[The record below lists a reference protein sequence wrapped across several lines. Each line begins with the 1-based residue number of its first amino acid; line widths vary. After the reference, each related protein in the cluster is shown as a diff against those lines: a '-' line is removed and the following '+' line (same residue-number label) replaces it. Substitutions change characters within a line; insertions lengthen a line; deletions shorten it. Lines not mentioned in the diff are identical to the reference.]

1 MLDKV
6 KPKLE
11 QEYQNAIVYSADG
24 QGYSV
29 RCNDYILTSVFQPIL
44 SVPHR
49 RAVGFEGLIRA
60 RSVENNHECSPLDLF
75 SQARTSVEHLA
86 LDRLCRSLHV
96 HNFRQS
102 GINDEWLF
110 LNLDSQCLATEKPHP
125 GFMSNLFSLS
135 EMRPEHVV
143 IEILESEIN
152 DRAYLK
158 SLIAHFR
165 SMGCLIAIDDF
176 GAGHSNFDRIWE
188 LEPDIVKID
197 RNLIERAETSS
208 KVKRILKGIVTLIHE
223 AGSLVVIE
231 GIENEKQ
238 ALIAIEANA
247 DMVQGFYF
255 AKPSTKVNPS
265 NIDHRLDELLLSEKQ
280 MRTETSQ
287 RLKQHFNRFETLFKQ
302 AISEFAHSFDHT
314 LCSQILFKE
323 NRAVRSY
330 ILNEV
335 GTQIGKTIEA
345 PYFLEQL
352 KSQFKPLFSSDS
364 ANWSNK
370 HYHYQAIQ
378 NVNKMQVSRL
388 YLSAVGRHM
397 CITVSQA
404 IEVDGEL
411 YVLCCDLFWQD
422 D

>member
-6 KPKLE
+6 KPKPE
-11 QEYQNAIVYSADG
+11 QGCQNSIVYSADG

-29 RCNDYILTSVFQPIL
+29 RCNDYVLSSVFQPIL

-49 RAVGFEGLIRA
+49 QAIGFEGLIRA
-60 RSVENNHECSPLDLF
+60 RSFSNNQTCSPLELF

-102 GINDEWLF
+102 GINNEWLF

-143 IEILESEIN
+143 IEILESEIK
-152 DRAYLK
+152 DREYLK

-231 GIENEKQ
+231 GIENEQQ

-255 AKPSTKVNPS
+255 AKPSAKINP
-265 NIDHRLDELLLSEKQ
+265 NTIDHRLDDLLLSEKQ

-302 AISEFAHSFDHT
+302 AASEFSQSRDHIA
-314 LCSQILFKE
+314 CSQFLFKE
-323 NRAVRSY
+323 DRAVRSY
-330 ILNEV
+330 VLNEV
-335 GTQIGKTIEA
+335 GTQIGMTLEA
-345 PYFLEQL
+345 PNFTQQL
-352 KSQFKPLFSSDS
+352 NSQFKPLFSSES

-370 HYHYQAIQ
+370 QYHYQAIQ

-388 YLSAVGRHM
+388 YLSTIGRHM

-404 IEVDGEL
+404 IEVEGKL